1 MTIMI
6 IPTTSALIPPY
17 AVANIED
24 FSVHRLVDA
33 SPTVSNSQWLPG
45 SINKNDYLNI
55 KIEAISMTLKASR
68 VKYAVQRECLKQ
80 VIRDLHL
87 LDEVIRPQIEESEI
101 CSEMGEINQRAE
113 DKLTIKLVKIPPT
126 SCLKFC
132 EETHAQLRENT
143 VTLDFKANHLDFE
156 ETTLNRHQSTD
167 FDVTS
172 IREII
177 HDKKRAVQQAID
189 ASSRLEKEC
198 NSVLDNEAKNIAD
211 SHGNKQTFDVKCSP
225 NFSKEV
231 VYPIFPTALDI
242 AYDGVTRHRAN
253 LIATCARMLQ
263 EHVTLAYAKIWQK
276 KSTA

>member
-1 MTIMI
+1 MI
-6 IPTTSALIPPY
+6 IPIANAQIPAY
-17 AVANIED
+17 ATVNITD
-24 FSVHRLVDA
+24 SPAPRPVGASV
-33 SPTVSNSQWLPG
+33 TVNNSQWIPS
-45 SINKNDYLNI
+45 SIHKNDYLDI
-55 KIEAISMTLKASR
+55 KLEGISATLEASQI
-68 VKYAVQRECLKQ
+68 KYDLQRQCLKH
-80 VIRDLHL
+80 VISDLNSL
-87 LDEVIRPQIEESEI
+87 SDVIRPQNEESEI
-101 CSEMGEINQRAE
+101 CGEMGSINQQAE
-113 DKLTIKLVKIPPT
+113 NKLMIKLLKIPSA

-132 EETHAQLRENT
+132 EETHTTLRENA

-156 ETTLNRHQSTD
+156 ERTLDRHQSTD

-172 IREII
+172 VREII

-263 EHVTLAYAKIWQK
+263 EHVALAYAKIWQK